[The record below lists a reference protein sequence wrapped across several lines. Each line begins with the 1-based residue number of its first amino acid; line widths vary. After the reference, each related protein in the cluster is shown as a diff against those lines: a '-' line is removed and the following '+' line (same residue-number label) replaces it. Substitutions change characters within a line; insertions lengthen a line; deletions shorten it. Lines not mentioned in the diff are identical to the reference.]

1 MANMLSQAPKD
12 KVFDWHSKQRDA
24 NLKTT
29 VPTQVGIQIYL
40 QTTMA
45 MTQANGD
52 ASNRDSRL
60 RGNDVQALLSNGS

>member
-1 MANMLSQAPKD
+1 MLSK
-12 KVFDWHSKQRDA
+12 HQRTRSSTATLNKEDA
-24 NLKTT
+24 NRKTA

-60 RGNDVQALLSNGS
+60 RGNDVQALLPNGS